1 MAPGRFERPACC
13 SATLDAQ
20 WVLVFCLLSTAA
32 FSLQKWVVGKE
43 VCLLLV
49 VTCAAPVTGED
60 QTACVCVCF
69 HTVSLVLFPQLH
81 GASRQPG
88 GVRPG
93 KAAAGVCG
101 SVCALILSSVWP
113 VLSMWHDVITTCPST
128 LPVFSQSHFTF

>member
-1 MAPGRFERPACC
+1 MAPGRFERPAFY

-20 WVLVFCLLSTAA
+20 WVLVFCLLSTMA
-32 FSLQKWVVGKE
+32 FLLQKWVMGKE

-60 QTACVCVCF
+60 QTACVCF
-69 HTVSLVLFPQLH
+69 HTQSHVVIISLVLFRQLH

-93 KAAAGVCG
+93 KAALCRC
-101 SVCALILSSVWP
+101 VCALILSSVCTSWF
-113 VLSMWHDVITTCPST
+113 HDCRRSA
-128 LPVFSQSHFTF
+128 Q